1 MRHKPVITA
10 YCLRIRQP
18 LVSAIR
24 GENADRFRYGS
35 RPETAKGYR
44 DLQKMVTC
52 YITSKMDRT
61 EFYEKIAVYVQF
73 LHVKP

>member
-1 MRHKPVITA
+1 MQTGFH
-10 YCLRIRQP
+10 
-18 LVSAIR
+18 
-24 GENADRFRYGS
+24 YGS

-52 YITSKMDRT
+52 YITSKTDRT